1 LPKNTYGD
9 LVQLNNGGAGIP
21 AALQRLQDGL
31 GTNTGL
37 ALSTTQIGIGGTDLG
52 LKRLAA
58 AVAAV
63 TDGGATNLGWLQ
75 EAGYAALAANFTD
88 AIGTLINTNLSFTVI
103 AGRSYQISGL
113 LQVSN
118 SLAADG
124 SQFNFAGGAC
134 TATTF
139 FMACNNIGSVVA
151 GTVTS
156 TTLAGV
162 INYTTNTGTDYLVL
176 SGYLKV
182 NAGGTFIMKAAT
194 NTHVSGTMTLGAG
207 SWLALTDT
215 PTL

>member
-1 LPKNTYGD
+1 MPKNTYGD